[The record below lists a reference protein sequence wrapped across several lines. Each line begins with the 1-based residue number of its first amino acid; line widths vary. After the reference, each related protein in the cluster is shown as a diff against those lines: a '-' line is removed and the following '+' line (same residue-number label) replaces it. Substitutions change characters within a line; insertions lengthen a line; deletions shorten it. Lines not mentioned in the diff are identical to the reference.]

1 MFNYH
6 LSSNTNIGCRRDT
19 KPSRVPLSNPP
30 YCINVS
36 AISRV
41 QSLPAALYNLSIR
54 SCRSVRRQDWQGLA
68 NKSKLDE
75 LWLIYYSRGKFRDV
89 IGLEEGTAPFP
100 NRTLEKSLVCSGLRK
115 DRLHSQSGSCVGPQ
129 RCHLRQAFQHNIKIV
144 SLPSNAVL
152 RASRMTSALPRVQV
166 FTATGQRRLKHPHS
180 FEIPVDLEDHG
191 HSCIKRLAIDPLP
204 ASLNWISN
212 MDDEFVEVNTTR
224 GKLLISQS
232 LLPSTPEE
240 LERIYPERVEALND
254 RHGHSIQSTRRYRGL
269 ANDRDTEPWP
279 VATSGS
285 IPTQSQTNGLFL
297 LSVSSPQCGL
307 APPADSTH
315 TDKPTA
321 KSLR

>member
-1 MFNYH
+1 
-6 LSSNTNIGCRRDT
+6 
-19 KPSRVPLSNPP
+19 
-30 YCINVS
+30 
-36 AISRV
+36 
-41 QSLPAALYNLSIR
+41 
-54 SCRSVRRQDWQGLA
+54 
-68 NKSKLDE
+68 
-75 LWLIYYSRGKFRDV
+75 
-89 IGLEEGTAPFP
+89 
-100 NRTLEKSLVCSGLRK
+100 
-115 DRLHSQSGSCVGPQ
+115 
-129 RCHLRQAFQHNIKIV
+129 
-144 SLPSNAVL
+144 
-152 RASRMTSALPRVQV
+152 
-166 FTATGQRRLKHPHS
+166 
-180 FEIPVDLEDHG
+180 
-191 HSCIKRLAIDPLP
+191 
-204 ASLNWISN
+204 

-307 APPADSTH
+307 APPTDSTH

-321 KSLR
+321 KSLSVVAVNYPPNDFAPKPAVTEDRCAVLPAKSVAPLQSGILTTRNLAEDGAQSVASTAPAGRSGRRYFNPFMASEMTVPPRLCLHLQR